1 MLKKIYGLALMLM
14 MLFVS
19 TIAMAQSV
27 TVTGNVT
34 DQTGEVVI
42 GASIMEKG
50 TSNGTI
56 TDFDGNFS
64 ISVDANATS
73 CV

>member
-1 MLKKIYGLALMLM
+1 MLKKIYGLALMLV

-19 TIAMAQSV
+19 TTAMAQSV

-42 GASIMEKG
+42 GASILEKVLAMVQSP
-50 TSNGTI
+50 TSMV
-56 TDFDGNFS
+56 
-64 ISVDANATS
+64 ISPSQLTPMLLW
-73 CV
+73 

>member
-1 MLKKIYGLALMLM
+1 MLLVSATAL
-14 MLFVS
+14 
-19 TIAMAQSV
+19 AQSV

-42 GASIMEKG
+42 GASILEKG

-56 TDFDGNFS
+56 SDFDGNFS
-64 ISVDANATS
+64 ISVDANATLVIS
-73 CV
+73 YVGYQTQEVAV